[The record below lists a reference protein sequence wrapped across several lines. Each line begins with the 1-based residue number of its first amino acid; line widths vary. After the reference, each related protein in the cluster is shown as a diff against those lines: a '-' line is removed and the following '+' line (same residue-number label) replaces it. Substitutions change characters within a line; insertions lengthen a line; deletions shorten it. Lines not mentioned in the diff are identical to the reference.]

1 MPKNYSSLRSKNYK
15 SLSNKVIM
23 PTAEKNRVISFLIWL
38 LITIF
43 YCYQCVL
50 RSLPNII
57 SHDVMSNF
65 NVGASEF
72 GSFSGLYYIGYVFLH
87 IPIGI
92 AISRIGARA
101 ILPICIALT
110 AIGLLPLIYSL
121 GWSSALIGRV
131 LTGIGSSAAAVGALQ
146 IFRIIYPAKFARML
160 GLMVSVG
167 LIVAVYVGN
176 LIVPVIASVGLEVT
190 LKVLLY
196 SGLILATLTYYI
208 MPKSTQEKSERN
220 LISDVKSV
228 ICNYKLLLTSFFA
241 GLMVGPMEGFADA
254 WGSAFLINIY
264 AIDKVYADYLI
275 LSILLGMS
283 AGCVILPYVADKTGY
298 YFGVTITSGI
308 VLILCFYYILSGVAS
323 VGILDYVC
331 IIIGVFSAY
340 QVVMLAKI
348 STFVSEERSGLAGAV
363 ANMIIMAFGWFFHN
377 SIGLSLDSLWD
388 GAIVDGIRQYSND
401 AFIKSIS
408 IIPSAIIVAIIGLS
422 AIAITTIIRARTL
435 KKANY

>member
-1 MPKNYSSLRSKNYK
+1 MLIKDADFVPKNYKG
-15 SLSNKVIM
+15 LSNKIIM
-23 PTAEKNRVISFLIWL
+23 PTAEKNRIISFLIWL

-57 SHDVMSNF
+57 SHEVMSNF
-65 NVGASEF
+65 NIGASEF

-87 IPIGI
+87 IPIGV
-92 AISRIGARA
+92 AISRIGARTV
-101 ILPICIALT
+101 LPICIALT
-110 AIGLLPLIYSL
+110 AIGLVPLIYPL
-121 GWSSALIGRV
+121 GWESALIGRV
-131 LTGIGSSAAAVGALQ
+131 LTGIGSAAAAVGALQ

-176 LIVPVIASVGLEVT
+176 LIVPVIVSVGLEAT

-196 SGLILATLTYYI
+196 SGLIVAILIYYI
-208 MPKSTQEKSERN
+208 MPQSTEEKTERN
-220 LISDVKSV
+220 LISDIKSV
-228 ICNYKLLLTSFFA
+228 VFNYKLLLTSFFA

-264 AIDKVYADYLI
+264 GIDKVYADFLI

-308 VLILCFYYILSGVAS
+308 VLIICFYYILSGTAS

-340 QVVMLAKI
+340 QVGMLAKI

-377 SIGLSLDSLWD
+377 SIGLSLDNLWD
-388 GAIVDGIRQYSND
+388 GTIVDGVRQYSND
-401 AFIKSIS
+401 AFVKSIS
-408 IIPSAIIVAIIGLS
+408 IIPSAIIISIIGLS
-422 AIAITTIIRARTL
+422 AIAITTILKARTL
-435 KKANY
+435 SKVN